1 MEVSVRHARGI
12 AQLAQTV
19 AGIPYF
25 SFVITD
31 PGGPLLYAAPTGRVT
46 GRPYLFFADTWCDN
60 SPYTRN
66 HLATVT
72 YSLQSPGAQRIPAL
86 PYRVHDSALAVYR
99 PELRQQ
105 GKRMTRIDQINI
117 ILGPLETA
125 ISAAF
130 GFSGSEFSI
139 PPSGTI
145 TEFMTPGTWET
156 IQEDLYG
163 PLTTQTPK
171 IAWFEAGPA
180 HVYRAGHT

>member
-1 MEVSVRHARGI
+1 VSLDSSGFPVVPVPANGGLSEAR
-12 AQLAQTV
+12 
-19 AGIPYF
+19 P
-25 SFVITD
+25 
-31 PGGPLLYAAPTGRVT
+31 
-46 GRPYLFFADTWCDN
+46 
-60 SPYTRN
+60 
-66 HLATVT
+66 
-72 YSLQSPGAQRIPAL
+72 
-86 PYRVHDSALAVYR
+86 
-99 PELRQQ
+99 
-105 GKRMTRIDQINI
+105 RIDQINI